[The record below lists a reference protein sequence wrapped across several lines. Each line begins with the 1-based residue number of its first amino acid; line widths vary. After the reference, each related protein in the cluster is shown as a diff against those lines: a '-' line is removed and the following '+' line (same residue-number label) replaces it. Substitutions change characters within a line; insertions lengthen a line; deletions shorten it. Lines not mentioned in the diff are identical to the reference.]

1 MRNTLLDKKR
11 KYQTAP
17 GYTLFR
23 LSDKPVLPGMVKCIA
38 PGIPD
43 NFLTR
48 NGFEDS
54 TTKRVCFCRCIDGCL
69 RALSKNIE
77 GKILYLDAAFDA
89 YDDEKSGFHTIYSP
103 TEKEVPDAH
112 LTGEVW
118 VPHVILVKTIGVV
131 RAVESIDHD
140 LIYTYGKNHQA
151 KLYDWKYQFSMTLNH
166 TCPDYTEY
174 YACAIRRLYKKKK

>member
-1 MRNTLLDKKR
+1 MRNTFFDKKR
-11 KYQTAP
+11 KYQSAP
-17 GYTLFR
+17 EYTLFR
-23 LSDKPVLPGMVKCIA
+23 LSDKIITPGMIKIIA

-77 GKILYLDAAFDA
+77 DKTFFLEVATSSDGLSRGYQL
-89 YDDEKSGFHTIYSP
+89 IYSP
-103 TEKEVPDAH
+103 TKEEVPDAH

-118 VPHVILVKTIGVV
+118 VPHSIFVKTIGIVKV
-131 RAVESIDHD
+131 KKSIDND
-140 LIYTYGKNHQA
+140 LIYTYGENHQA
-151 KLYDWKYQFSMTLNH
+151 KLYDWKYNFFVSMNPND
-166 TCPDYTEY
+166 PDYTDCY
-174 YACAIRRLYKKKK
+174 VNAIRRLYKKKK